1 MEKNQAE
8 RIVAELLE
16 RADIGVTVKLEKRF
30 PGGRLIGGKYALNAH
45 AITMYTDVIE
55 TQCLQMFGS
64 VERVEE
70 YFTVVL
76 AHEIGH
82 AADAE
87 LVRLSDAL
95 EQESE
100 IGTRQQL
107 ALQIEENAWNYA
119 LRLVPEIEAKFI
131 SAVIDE
137 SLLAYRVPVIEQ
149 SDIEQFDIA

>member
-1 MEKNQAE
+1 MERYQAE

-16 RADIGVTVKLEKRF
+16 RAAIGVAVKLEKRF
-30 PGGRLIGGKYALNAH
+30 PGGRLIGGKYAMNAH

-64 VERVEE
+64 IDRVEE

-82 AADAE
+82 AADTE
-87 LVRLSDAL
+87 LVNLSDAL
-95 EQESE
+95 EQESG
-100 IGTRQQL
+100 IGTRQRL

-119 LRLVPEIEAKFI
+119 LGLVPEIDATFI

-137 SLLAYRVPVIEQ
+137 SLLTYRVPIMEQ
-149 SDIEQFDIA
+149 SDIA

>member
-1 MEKNQAE
+1 MERYQAE

-16 RADIGVTVKLEKRF
+16 RAAIGVIVKLEKRF
-30 PGGRLIGGKYALNAH
+30 PGGRLIGGKYAMNAH

-64 VERVEE
+64 IDRVEE

-82 AADAE
+82 AADTE
-87 LVRLSDAL
+87 LVDLSDAL
-95 EQESE
+95 EQESG
-100 IGTRQQL
+100 IGTRQRL

-119 LRLVPEIEAKFI
+119 LGLVPEIDATFI

-137 SLLAYRVPVIEQ
+137 SLLAYRVPIMEQ
-149 SDIEQFDIA
+149 SDIA

>member
-1 MEKNQAE
+1 MERNQAE

-16 RADIGVTVKLEKRF
+16 RAAIGVTVKLEKRF
-30 PGGRLIGGKYALNAH
+30 PGGRLIGGKYAMHAH

-64 VERVEE
+64 ADRVEE

-82 AADAE
+82 AADTE
-87 LVRLSDAL
+87 LEGLSDAM
-95 EQESE
+95 EQENM
-100 IGTRQQL
+100 IGTRQRL

-119 LRLVPEIEAKFI
+119 LRLVPEIEASFI

-137 SLLAYRVPVIEQ
+137 SLLAYRVPIMEQ
-149 SDIEQFDIA
+149 SDIA

>member
-1 MEKNQAE
+1 MERYQAE

-16 RADIGVTVKLEKRF
+16 RAAIGVAVKLEKRF
-30 PGGRLIGGKYALNAH
+30 PGGRLIGGKYAMNAH

-64 VERVEE
+64 IDRVEE

-82 AADAE
+82 AADTE
-87 LVRLSDAL
+87 LVNLSDAL
-95 EQESE
+95 EQESG
-100 IGTRQQL
+100 IGTRQRL

-119 LRLVPEIEAKFI
+119 LGLVPEIDATFI

-137 SLLAYRVPVIEQ
+137 SLLAYRVPIMEQ
-149 SDIEQFDIA
+149 SDIA

>member
-1 MEKNQAE
+1 LERYQAE
-8 RIVAELLE
+8 RVVAELLE
-16 RADIGVTVKLEKRF
+16 RAAIGVTVKLEKRF
-30 PGGRLIGGKYALNAH
+30 PGGRLIGGKYAMNAH

-64 VERVEE
+64 VDRVEE

-82 AADAE
+82 AADTE
-87 LVRLSDAL
+87 LVDLSDAL
-95 EQESE
+95 EQESG
-100 IGTRQQL
+100 IGTRQRL

-119 LRLVPEIEAKFI
+119 LSLVPEIEATFI

-137 SLLAYRVPVIEQ
+137 SLLAYRVPVMEH
-149 SDIEQFDIA
+149 SDIA

>member
-1 MEKNQAE
+1 LERYQAE
-8 RIVAELLE
+8 RVVAELLE
-16 RADIGVTVKLEKRF
+16 RAAIGVTVKLEKRF
-30 PGGRLIGGKYALNAH
+30 PGGRLIGGKYAMNAH

-64 VERVEE
+64 VDRVEE

-82 AADAE
+82 AADPE
-87 LVRLSDAL
+87 LVDLSDAL
-95 EQESE
+95 EQESG
-100 IGTRQQL
+100 IGTRQRL

-119 LRLVPEIEAKFI
+119 LSLVPEIEATFI

-137 SLLAYRVPVIEQ
+137 SLLAYRVPVMEH
-149 SDIEQFDIA
+149 SDIA

>member
-1 MEKNQAE
+1 MERNQAE

-16 RADIGVTVKLEKRF
+16 RAAIGVTVKLEQRF

-55 TQCLQMFGS
+55 AQCLQMFGS

-87 LVRLSDAL
+87 LMNLSDAL
-95 EQESE
+95 EHENE
-100 IGTRQQL
+100 IGTRQRL
-107 ALQIEENAWNYA
+107 VLQIEENAWNYA
-119 LRLVPEIEAKFI
+119 LRLVPEIEATFI

-149 SDIEQFDIA
+149 SDIA

>member
-1 MEKNQAE
+1 MERYQAE

-16 RADIGVTVKLEKRF
+16 RAAIGVAVKLEKRF
-30 PGGRLIGGKYALNAH
+30 PGGRLIGGKYAMNAH

-64 VERVEE
+64 IDRVEE

-82 AADAE
+82 AADTE
-87 LVRLSDAL
+87 LVNLSDAL
-95 EQESE
+95 EQESG
-100 IGTRQQL
+100 IGTRQRL

-119 LRLVPEIEAKFI
+119 LGLVPEIDATFI

-137 SLLAYRVPVIEQ
+137 SLLVYRVPIMEQ
-149 SDIEQFDIA
+149 SDIA

>member
-1 MEKNQAE
+1 MERNQAE
-8 RIVAELLE
+8 RIVAKLLQ

-30 PGGRLIGGKYALNAH
+30 PGGRLIGGKYAMNAH
-45 AITMYTDVIE
+45 TITMYMDTIE
-55 TQCLQMFGS
+55 TQCIQMFGS

-82 AADAE
+82 AADSE
-87 LVRLSDAL
+87 LPDLSDAM

-100 IGTRQQL
+100 LGTRQRF

-119 LRLVPEIEAKFI
+119 LGLVPEIETTFI
-131 SAVIDE
+131 STVIEE
-137 SLLAYRVPVIEQ
+137 SLLAYRVPVVEQ
-149 SDIEQFDIA
+149 SDIA

>member
-1 MEKNQAE
+1 MERNQAE
-8 RIVAELLE
+8 RIVAKLLQ

-30 PGGRLIGGKYALNAH
+30 PGGRLIGGKYAMNAH
-45 AITMYTDVIE
+45 AITMYTDTIE
-55 TQCLQMFGS
+55 TQCIQMFGS

-82 AADAE
+82 AADSE
-87 LVRLSDAL
+87 LLDLSDAM

-100 IGTRQQL
+100 LGNRQRF

-119 LRLVPEIEAKFI
+119 LRLVPEIETSFI
-131 SAVIDE
+131 STVVDE
-137 SLLAYRVPVIEQ
+137 SLLAYRVPVMEQ
-149 SDIEQFDIA
+149 SDIA

>member
-1 MEKNQAE
+1 MERYQAE
-8 RIVAELLE
+8 RVVAELLE
-16 RADIGVTVKLEKRF
+16 RAAIGVTVKLEKRF
-30 PGGRLIGGKYALNAH
+30 PGGRLIGGKYAMNAH

-64 VERVEE
+64 VDRVEE

-82 AADAE
+82 AADTE
-87 LVRLSDAL
+87 LVDLSDAL
-95 EQESE
+95 EQESG
-100 IGTRQQL
+100 IGTRQRL

-119 LRLVPEIEAKFI
+119 LSLVPEIEATFI

-137 SLLAYRVPVIEQ
+137 SLLAYRVPVMEH
-149 SDIEQFDIA
+149 SDIA